1 MMVHGTVKRLP
12 IVELEVEGKK
22 RLYFAD
28 KHLDEYR
35 AIDNTDT
42 VHSDELDG
50 TMEEII
56 KRFRV
61 LGIHKTKKGG
71 TEE

>member
-1 MMVHGTVKRLP
+1 MTPGTVKRLP

-28 KHLDEYR
+28 KRLGEYR
-35 AIDNTDT
+35 AIDNMDT
-42 VHSDELDG
+42 VHGDDLSG

-56 KRFRV
+56 KRYRV
-61 LGIHKTKKGG
+61 MGKHKTKKGRG
-71 TEE
+71 K

>member
-1 MMVHGTVKRLP
+1 MIPGTVKRLP
-12 IVELEVEGKK
+12 IVELEVEGHK

-35 AIDNTDT
+35 AVGSMHTINGDD
-42 VHSDELDG
+42 LDG

-56 KRFRV
+56 KRYRV
-61 LGIHKTKKGG
+61 LGIRKGG
-71 TEE
+71 R

>member
-1 MMVHGTVKRLP
+1 MKTPYRLP

-28 KHLDEYR
+28 KRLYEYR
-35 AIDNTDT
+35 AIDNMDT
-42 VHSDELDG
+42 VHADDLNG

-61 LGIHKTKKGG
+61 LGIRRKGG
-71 TEE
+71 TNES

>member
-1 MMVHGTVKRLP
+1 MTYRLP

-28 KHLDEYR
+28 KRLGEYR
-35 AIDNTDT
+35 AIDNMDT
-42 VHSDELDG
+42 VHGDDLDG

-61 LGIHKTKKGG
+61 MGGHKAMTRRGKHDSR
-71 TEE
+71 